1 MIIKSLNNL
10 KKDGGVFDLYAEVVV
25 NNNPFAVFK
34 FPCTSRHNMRM
45 DLVCF
50 DIYNNTDAIDVLCT
64 VNGILNPLVVQ
75 DGDTIFYVDEKDLD
89 TARSDAAVISAIIDS
104 VKGANNGKQQKTDP
118 SRISDNVSK
127 NERERAKTYI
137 PPNIIQTTNTNIDFG
152 EGTIILKP
160 NF

>member
-1 MIIKSLNNL
+1 MIIKSLENL
-10 KKDGGVFDLYAEVVV
+10 KKNGGVYDLYAEVIV

-50 DIYNNTDAIDVLCT
+50 DIYNNTESVDVLCT

-75 DGDTIFYVDEKDLD
+75 DGDVIFYVDEKDLD
-89 TARSDAAVISAIIDS
+89 SVRSDAAVIAAIIDA
-104 VKGANNGKQQKTDP
+104 VKGANKGKQQKVDA
-118 SRISDNVSK
+118 SRASDNVTK
-127 NERERAKTYI
+127 NETEKAKTYI

-152 EGTIILKP
+152 EGTIILRP